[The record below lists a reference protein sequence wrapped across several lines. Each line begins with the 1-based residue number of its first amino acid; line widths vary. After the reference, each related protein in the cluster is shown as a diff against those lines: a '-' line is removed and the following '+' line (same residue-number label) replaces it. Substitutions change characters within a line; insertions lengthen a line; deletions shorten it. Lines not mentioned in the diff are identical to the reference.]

1 MGLVQTNHIQAIS
14 AVYKEMKLSV
24 FSIFRQVGIPETDC
38 EDLVQDVFVKLL
50 SIDTLRTE
58 TIKGITAT
66 IALRL
71 RIDYLRRK
79 ACIRKIYSAVE
90 AMHQY
95 NMVYEDTTF
104 ATKELVDAELRIV
117 SGMGEVN
124 RKIYS
129 LSRFEEK
136 SYEEI
141 AEVMQMSYRAVESRL
156 YRSRNEV
163 RSRLRSVACL

>member
-24 FSIFRQVGIPETDC
+24 FSIFRQVGIPESDC

-71 RIDYLRRK
+71 RIDYLRR
-79 ACIRKIYSAVE
+79 
-90 AMHQY
+90 
-95 NMVYEDTTF
+95 
-104 ATKELVDAELRIV
+104 
-117 SGMGEVN
+117 
-124 RKIYS
+124 
-129 LSRFEEK
+129 
-136 SYEEI
+136 
-141 AEVMQMSYRAVESRL
+141 
-156 YRSRNEV
+156 
-163 RSRLRSVACL
+163 